1 MSEKDKVVVFM
12 GSFNPPHKGHLLMI
26 DRILAV
32 RKELHLFVRYNEG
45 VDLASREMK
54 MKWFERISADRDH
67 RIHIHMFSTDDFKG
81 KSYTGSIFASF
92 IRLFEDTFGAEKTGC
107 LYSQYPFYD
116 IYQDSR
122 FADFLLENGGRR
134 VAIEVDD
141 DASHLPGHV
150 SERNEMTER
159 FASGKIRVI

>member
-1 MSEKDKVVVFM
+1 MSEKEKVVVFM

-45 VDLASREMK
+45 VDLTSREMK

-81 KSYTGSIFASF
+81 KSYNGSIFASF
-92 IRLFEDTFGAEKTGC
+92 IRLFEEMLNEPIDEVWLGEDGAKLVEATRDEFPGISFQIC
-107 LYSQYPFYD
+107 ERICNSTQ
-116 IYQDSR
+116 IR
-122 FADFLLENGGRR
+122 EDFEGHKDWLPDFIR
-134 VAIEVDD
+134 DD
-141 DASHLPGHV
+141 LARILK
-150 SERNEMTER
+150 EE
-159 FASGKIRVI
+159 

>member
-1 MSEKDKVVVFM
+1 MSEKEKVVVFM

-54 MKWFERISADRDH
+54 MKWFERINADRDH

-92 IRLFEDTFGAEKTGC
+92 IRLFEEMLNEPIDEIWVGEDGVKLVEATRDEFPGISFRICER
-107 LYSQYPFYD
+107 LYNSTA
-116 IYQDSR
+116 IR
-122 FADFLLENGGRR
+122 EDFEGHK
-134 VAIEVDD
+134 DW
-141 DASHLPGHV
+141 LPD
-150 SERNEMTER
+150 
-159 FASGKIRVI
+159 FIREDLARILKEE